1 MKRLLLFL
9 LILVFA
15 SSCKW
20 GKDNY
25 VVKVGDV
32 KLTKDDVKA
41 EMATIAPNDR
51 SKYQGADGTA
61 RFVEELADKEI
72 LYLEAKKKGLD
83 KDPEFQKNLESS
95 EQEAKKMGLKRVKGV
110 QPWQRSLL
118 VNYFME
124 KEMGSVPQV
133 TEKEIEDYYNS
144 HKYRVRI
151 SQIVARDILS
161 ASKIFQRL
169 KKGEDFAKV
178 AKEESLDKESSKA
191 GGDLGYFGLS
201 EGRKLDPMLEQILPI
216 LKKGDVGGPVTL
228 ADGIHIIKA
237 TDIMPDPAKFDEL
250 KVIISMKLTME
261 RRKEAFNKLKAG
273 LKALY
278 KVDINKK
285 ALAELPP
292 VIISPDHP

>member
-9 LILVFA
+9 IILVVA
-15 SSCKW
+15 SSCKG

-32 KLTKDDVKA
+32 NLTKEDVQA
-41 EMATIAPNDR
+41 EIAAITPEDR
-51 SKYQGADGTA
+51 PKYQGADGTA
-61 RFVEELADKEI
+61 RLVEELADKEI
-72 LYLEAKKKGLD
+72 LYLEAKKKGLE
-83 KDPEFQKNLESS
+83 KDVEFQKRLESS
-95 EQEAKKMGLKRVKGV
+95 EQEAKKMGLKQVKGV
-110 QPWQRSLL
+110 QPWQRNLL

-124 KEMGSVPQV
+124 KEMGSGPQV
-133 TEKEIEDYYNS
+133 TEKEILDYYNA

-151 SQIVARDILS
+151 SQIVARDTLS

-178 AKEESLDKESSKA
+178 AKEESLDQESAKA
-191 GGDLGYFGLS
+191 GGDLGYFSLS
-201 EGRKLDPMLEQILPI
+201 EGRKLDPRLERIIPI

-237 TDIMPDPAKFDEL
+237 TDIKPKDAKFDDV

-261 RRKEAFNKLKAG
+261 KKKEAFDKLKAG
-273 LKALY
+273 LKANY
-278 KVDINKK
+278 KVVINQEAMSK
-285 ALAELPP
+285 LPP
-292 VIISPDHP
+292 VNISPDHP